1 MDHGLVVTR
10 VYRVIQYEPKACFRA
25 FGDSVSEAGRA
36 GDADPDR
43 AIIADT
49 MKRLGNSGYGKT
61 VTNLD
66 KPRDVKYCTKRV
78 AGILINNRRFR
89 QLDVIVDENVYEI
102 EMDKRSVS
110 YSLPLHIGFFV
121 YQYAKLRMLQFYYDF
136 IDTYL
141 ERPRFQYCEM
151 DTDSA
156 YIALSGACLDD
167 LVSTDKR
174 EHFFRHRAEWLPAEC
189 CLEHEGAYVE
199 CRLAGRLWETTNDCC
214 KARKAYDKRTPG
226 LFKI

>member
-1 MDHGLVVTR
+1 
-10 VYRVIQYEPKACFRA
+10 
-25 FGDSVSEAGRA
+25 
-36 GDADPDR
+36 
-43 AIIADT
+43 
-49 MKRLGNSGYGKT
+49 
-61 VTNLD
+61 
-66 KPRDVKYCTKRV
+66 
-78 AGILINNRRFR
+78 
-89 QLDVIVDENVYEI
+89 
-102 EMDKRSVS
+102 MDKRSVS

-141 ERPRFQYCEM
+141 EQPRFQYCEM

-199 CRLAGRLWETTNDCC
+199 CRLAGRVWETTNDCC
-214 KARKAYDKRTPG
+214 KARKAYDKRTPA
-226 LFKI
+226 LFKIEFEGDGFVGLCSKTYYCFGSVDKYSTKGLNKRQKRDR